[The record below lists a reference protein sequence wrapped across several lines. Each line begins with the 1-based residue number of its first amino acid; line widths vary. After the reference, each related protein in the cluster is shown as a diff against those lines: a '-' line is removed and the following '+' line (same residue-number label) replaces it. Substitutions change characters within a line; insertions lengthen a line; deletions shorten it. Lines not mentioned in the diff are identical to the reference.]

1 MDRFRSGRLT
11 GLVTFFMAIALCVPN
26 SGCVSALATGMWLLN
41 GNNVKAEFKDLK
53 GKRVAVVCRPPAS
66 LGFSH
71 ANTAPDLAKQIG
83 ILLKKNVSKIEVV
96 SQQDVANWN
105 DENTWDDFAEIG
117 QALKADVVVGV
128 DLEDFTLY
136 QGQTLYQGK
145 ANVRIR
151 VYDLKNSGSVVFDKI
166 PPRSVYPPNTGIP
179 TSEKQESEFR
189 RQYIAILA
197 EEIAQHFYDYDPNTG
212 FARDSTSLD

>member
-1 MDRFRSGRLT
+1 MDRFRSGRLA

-83 ILLKKNVSKIEVV
+83 LLLKEHVSKIDVV

-117 QALKADVVVGV
+117 QALKANVGGALLATIALILGPWALGSAVVGGWLFLRGDEMV
-128 DLEDFTLY
+128 LIVLAVGVTAVTL
-136 QGQTLYQGK
+136 LDWS
-145 ANVRIR
+145 ARIW
-151 VYDLKNSGSVVFDKI
+151 LGM
-166 PPRSVYPPNTGIP
+166 
-179 TSEKQESEFR
+179 E
-189 RQYIAILA
+189 
-197 EEIAQHFYDYDPNTG
+197 
-212 FARDSTSLD
+212 